1 VSSEPSRT
9 PTSSQHDALEHLGD
23 FTTTTRVLPI
33 GALAICIGVFAAYV
47 AAALLRLINFFTNLF
62 FFQRF
67 SIEAASPAA
76 AANHLGAFLVFVPIV
91 GAFIVGIMARY
102 GSE

>member
-1 VSSEPSRT
+1 VSSEPSLTPGRT
-9 PTSSQHDALEHLGD
+9 EHDALENLGD

-62 FFQRF
+62 FYQRF
-67 SIEAASPAA
+67 SIEAASPAT
-76 AANHLGAFLVFVPIV
+76 NHLGLMVAFVPIV
-91 GAFIVGIMARY
+91 GAFIVRIMARY
-102 GSE
+102 